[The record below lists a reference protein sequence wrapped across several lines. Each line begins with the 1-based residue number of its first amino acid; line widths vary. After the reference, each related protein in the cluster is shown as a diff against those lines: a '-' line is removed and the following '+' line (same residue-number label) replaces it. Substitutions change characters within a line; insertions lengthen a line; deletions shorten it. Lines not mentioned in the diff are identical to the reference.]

1 MLACSRVTYRA
12 PRGSSDAN
20 RRMMVLVRPDQE
32 ASVLSSLSAEE
43 RSVLLTE
50 LLRAHPEL
58 RAEAET
64 ITTTLLRAGDNG
76 QITDDVA
83 RKLRG
88 LHISELADR
97 ASDQQDGQAAP
108 SYAVAAEMLAEVVQ
122 PYLEDIARRA
132 RLGARRAAADI
143 GIAVLLGLYECRED
157 TGDDLILTQT
167 GLPDAVDDFART
179 VYKALRAAHLI
190 LPASVTRCR

>member
-50 LLRAHPEL
+50 LLRAYPEL

-64 ITTTLLRAGDNG
+64 ITTTLLRACSALGSIPSG
-76 QITDDVA
+76 
-83 RKLRG
+83 
-88 LHISELADR
+88 HCS
-97 ASDQQDGQAAP
+97 AS
-108 SYAVAAEMLAEVVQ
+108 
-122 PYLEDIARRA
+122 
-132 RLGARRAAADI
+132 
-143 GIAVLLGLYECRED
+143 
-157 TGDDLILTQT
+157 
-167 GLPDAVDDFART
+167 
-179 VYKALRAAHLI
+179 
-190 LPASVTRCR
+190 ASTAC